1 MRRKETS
8 RIRTATNFLRRSAG
22 PSEDALHSSVTNV
35 ADFRVLQTSHSP
47 LKIGGKTLSLS
58 IAAKKCTVV
67 AWQRRLQAAVDLTSR
82 RCVFLNFFIW
92 GLGLQCAIL
101 VRNETSEPL
110 HLGYNLPPTPAP
122 CSSGIAWCVPKSLP
136 KIPTKTSKNGKRRGR
151 VEKRV

>member
-58 IAAKKCTVV
+58 ITVKKCTVV

-82 RCVFLNFFIW
+82 RCVFLNFFKGPW
-92 GLGLQCAIL
+92 GCNAQFWYVIETFSNLHPNVEVWKFHKL
-101 VRNETSEPL
+101 VEFHKFIELDFSNSI
-110 HLGYNLPPTPAP
+110 NL
-122 CSSGIAWCVPKSLP
+122 
-136 KIPTKTSKNGKRRGR
+136 
-151 VEKRV
+151 